1 MVGVRE
7 HSFTDDAP
15 LLPVLERHTF
25 TLHSVID
32 VQLLC

>member
-1 MVGVRE
+1 MVGGRE

-15 LLPVLERHTF
+15 LLPVLERPTF